1 MDLAKPQ
8 LILSFGSR
16 VNAEQAIVR
25 GKVFKEKRL
34 QIVWAPMVQ
43 VDAKM
48 QTALAN
54 NREKLLKTS
63 NELNK
68 LVHLTEVDNND
79 EFIATG
85 EETDKS
91 EAIITP
97 NENVVGGGERVEEV
111 GMENGSGTVSVL
123 SPMYADNATA
133 DTTIPELRLEDEEE
147 DEESEDRSWRR

>member
-8 LILSFGSR
+8 LILSFDSR

-25 GKVFKEKRL
+25 GKLFKEKRL
-34 QIVWAPMVQ
+34 QIVWAPVVQ
-43 VDAKM
+43 MDAKT
-48 QTALAN
+48 QAALAN

-68 LVHLTEVDNND
+68 LAHL
-79 EFIATG
+79 
-85 EETDKS
+85 S
-91 EAIITP
+91 EAGGDIEGAAEADPGITITADSTVDGGGGV
-97 NENVVGGGERVEEV
+97 EDGGTVGGP
-111 GMENGSGTVSVL
+111 VSVL
-123 SPMYADNATA
+123 SPEYGDAVTT

>member
-25 GKVFKEKRL
+25 GKLFKEKRL
-34 QIVWAPMVQ
+34 KIVWAPMVQ

-48 QTALAN
+48 QSTLAN

-68 LVHLTEVDNND
+68 LVHLTEVDNG
-79 EFIATG
+79 ECGTG
-85 EETDKS
+85 K
-91 EAIITP
+91 EADGAELMTTI
-97 NENVVGGGERVEEV
+97 NVNVDAGKGVEEL
-111 GMENGSGTVSVL
+111 GIENGSGAVPVL
-123 SPMYADNATA
+123 SPMYADTVTT

-147 DEESEDRSWRR
+147 DDESEDRSWRR